1 MPDKAEDTI
10 QSAIVL
16 GAGSWGTALAAMLAQ
31 RGLDVQFWGRD
42 AELMDEIARTR
53 HNPRYLPE
61 VVLPDAVRITAD
73 MRSLTRADVVA
84 FVVPSKGIRTVA
96 ESLRMSGVL
105 SGTEVLLSC
114 TKGVELDSG
123 RRMTEIVGESLPG
136 HPLAALS
143 GPNHAEEIAQR
154 MPSAAVVAC
163 EDTSLAASLQTCF
176 SLPWFRCYSS
186 EDVTGLEWAGALKN
200 VYAIAAGIARG
211 LRLGDNAI
219 AALVTRALAEMV
231 RFGLAQG
238 GRAETFYGLSGVGD
252 LVATCYSEHSRNN
265 RVGRLL
271 GEGQPLAEI
280 VASTRMIAEGVPNTE
295 SLHQCARK
303 LDARTP
309 LLDEVYAILY
319 QNKPAKEA
327 MRSLLSRDPRPESE

>member
-1 MPDKAEDTI
+1 MPDKETNI
-10 QSAIVL
+10 IRSAIVL

-31 RGLDVQFWGRD
+31 RGLEIQFWGRD
-42 AELMDEIARTR
+42 AELMGEIAKTR

-61 VVLPDAVRITAD
+61 VTLPDSVRVTSEMRTLHHAD
-73 MRSLTRADVVA
+73 LVT
-84 FVVPSKGIRTVA
+84 FVVPSKGIRAAA
-96 ESLRMSGVL
+96 ESLRSSGALV
-105 SGTEVLLSC
+105 GGEVLLSC
-114 TKGVELDSG
+114 TKGIELDSG
-123 RRMTEIVGESLPG
+123 KRMTEILGNSLPG

-163 EDTSLAASLQTCF
+163 ADTSLAASLQSCF

-186 EDVTGLEWAGALKN
+186 EDVTGVEWAGALKN

-231 RFGLAQG
+231 RFGIAAG
-238 GRAETFYGLSGVGD
+238 GRMETFYGLSGVGD

-265 RVGRLL
+265 RVGQLL
-271 GEGQPLAEI
+271 GKGKPLSEVI
-280 VASTRMIAEGVPNTE
+280 PGTRTIAEGVPNTE
-295 SLHQCARK
+295 SLYQCARK
-303 LDARTP
+303 AEARTP